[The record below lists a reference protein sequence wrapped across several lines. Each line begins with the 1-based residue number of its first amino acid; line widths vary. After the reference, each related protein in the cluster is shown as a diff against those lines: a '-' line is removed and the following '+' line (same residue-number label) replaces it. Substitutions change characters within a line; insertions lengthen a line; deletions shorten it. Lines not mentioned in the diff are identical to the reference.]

1 VAISPTGIIPE
12 ALMYPARLG
21 DVMLL
26 IGQLAAPGDYKEQLF
41 IGWARTVGVT
51 VNASQRATVRQS
63 GWDYSGPTTASGVAG
78 TPS

>member
-1 VAISPTGIIPE
+1 MAISPTGIIPE

-21 DVMLL
+21 DVMQL
-26 IGQLAAPGDYKEQLF
+26 IETLAAPGDYKEQLF

-63 GWDYSGPTTASGVAG
+63 GWDYNASTDSQATAG
-78 TPS
+78 T